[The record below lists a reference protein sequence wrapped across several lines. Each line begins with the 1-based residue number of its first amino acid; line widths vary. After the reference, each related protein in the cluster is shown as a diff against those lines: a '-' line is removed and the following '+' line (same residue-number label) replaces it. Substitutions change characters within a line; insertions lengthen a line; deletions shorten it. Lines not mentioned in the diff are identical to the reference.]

1 MLEIRLATERDVP
14 LLLAFIKALADYER
28 LSNEVKATE
37 ERLRQTLFGAQPA
50 AEALLAFE
58 GTEPVGFAL
67 FFHNYSTF
75 LGQRGLYLEDLFIK
89 PEHRGKGYGKALLV
103 KLAQIAKERDC
114 GRMEWAVLDWNTP
127 AIEFYQK
134 LGAVPMSEWTTFR
147 LTGDAIARLANLG
160 SE

>member
-103 KLAQIAKERDC
+103 KLAQIAKEREC